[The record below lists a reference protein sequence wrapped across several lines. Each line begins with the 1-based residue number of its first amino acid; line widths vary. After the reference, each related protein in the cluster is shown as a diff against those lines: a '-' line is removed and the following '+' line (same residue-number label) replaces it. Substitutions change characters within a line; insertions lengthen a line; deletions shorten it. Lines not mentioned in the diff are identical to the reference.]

1 MHLSINKKKIYLY
14 LFILIF
20 LSTTLNINYS
30 KRIRDIF
37 KLKKIDIYGL
47 NYEEQQNIK
56 DNLNM
61 LKDQNILSI
70 TKVQIINI
78 LKKYNEIENYK
89 IQKVLPSKLNIEI
102 KKTKYIGKTIKD
114 GKVYLIGE
122 NEKFISLENL
132 NENLNLPFVF
142 GDFPIKKFVSLQ
154 DNLKKINFNLN
165 KIHKYFYFK
174 SGRWDLKLE
183 KNITLKLPNKKQFE
197 TLQKFSFLERENKVK
212 PESIIDLRIAK
223 KIIIT
228 NGR

>member
-1 MHLSINKKKIYLY
+1 MHLPINKKKIYLY

-20 LSTTLNINYS
+20 LSTTLNINHS
-30 KRIRDIF
+30 KSIKNIF
-37 KLKKIDIYGL
+37 KLKKINIYGL
-47 NYEEQQNIK
+47 NYQEKQNIK
-56 DNLNM
+56 DSL
-61 LKDQNILSI
+61 NILQDRNIFSI
-70 TKVQIINI
+70 TKVQVTNII
-78 LKKYNEIENYK
+78 KKYNEFENYE
-89 IQKVLPSKLNIEI
+89 IQRVLPSKLNIEI
-102 KKTKYIGKTIKD
+102 KKTKFIGKTIKD

-122 NEKFISLENL
+122 NEKLISFENL
-132 NENLNLPFVF
+132 HENLNLPFVF
-142 GDFPIKKFVSLQ
+142 GDFPIKELISLQ

-183 KNITLKLPNKKQFE
+183 KDITLKLPIKKQFE
-197 TLQKFSFLERENKVK
+197 TLQKFSFLERVNKVK

>member
-1 MHLSINKKKIYLY
+1 MHRSINKQKIYLY
-14 LFILIF
+14 LFILLF
-20 LSTTLNINYS
+20 LSTTLNNNYS
-30 KRIRDIF
+30 KRISDIF

-47 NYEEQQNIK
+47 NYEEQQNIR
-56 DNLNM
+56 DNINILQN
-61 LKDQNILSI
+61 QNILSI
-70 TKVQIINI
+70 KKVQVINI
-78 LKKYNEIENYK
+78 LKKYNEFENYK

-102 KKTKYIGKTIKD
+102 KKTKFIGKTIKD

-122 NEKFISLENL
+122 NEKLISFENL
-132 NENLNLPFVF
+132 HENLNLPFVF
-142 GDFPIKKFVSLQ
+142 GDFPIKELISLQ

-183 KNITLKLPNKKQFE
+183 KDITLKLPIKKQFE
-197 TLQKFSFLERENKVK
+197 NLQKFSFLERENKVK

>member
-1 MHLSINKKKIYLY
+1 MHLLINKKKIYLY

-47 NYEEQQNIK
+47 NYQEKQNIK
-56 DNLNM
+56 DSL
-61 LKDQNILSI
+61 NILQDRNIFSI
-70 TKVQIINI
+70 TKVQVINI
-78 LKKYNEIENYK
+78 IKKYNEFENYE
-89 IQKVLPSKLNIEI
+89 IQRVLPSKLNIEI
-102 KKTKYIGKTIKD
+102 KKTKFIGKTIKD

-122 NEKFISLENL
+122 NEKFINLENY
-132 NENLNLPFVF
+132 NEDLNLPFVF
-142 GDFPIKKFVSLQ
+142 GDFPIKEFVSLQ

-183 KNITLKLPNKKQFE
+183 KDITLKLPIKNQFE

-212 PESIIDLRIAK
+212 PESIIDLRIAN

>member
-1 MHLSINKKKIYLY
+1 MHLPINKKKIYLY

-20 LSTTLNINYS
+20 LSTTLNINHIKS
-30 KRIRDIF
+30 IKNIF
-37 KLKKIDIYGL
+37 KLKKINIYGL
-47 NYEEQQNIK
+47 NYQEKQNIK
-56 DNLNM
+56 DSL
-61 LKDQNILSI
+61 NILQDRNIFSI
-70 TKVQIINI
+70 TKVQVTNII
-78 LKKYNEIENYK
+78 KKYNEFENYE
-89 IQKVLPSKLNIEI
+89 IQRVLPSKLNIEI
-102 KKTKYIGKTIKD
+102 KKTKYIGKTVKD
-114 GKVYLIGE
+114 GKVYLIGV
-122 NEKFISLENL
+122 NEKFIGLKNL
-132 NENLNLPFVF
+132 NENVNLPFVF
-142 GDFPIKKFVSLQ
+142 GDFPIKEFVSLQ

-183 KNITLKLPNKKQFE
+183 KDITLKLPIKKQFE